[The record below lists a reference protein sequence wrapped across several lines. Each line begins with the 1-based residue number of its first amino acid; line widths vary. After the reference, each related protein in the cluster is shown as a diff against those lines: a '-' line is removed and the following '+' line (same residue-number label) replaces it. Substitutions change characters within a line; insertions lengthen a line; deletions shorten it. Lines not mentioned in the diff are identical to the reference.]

1 MIGVRRYSAPEVDI
15 REALRYAK
23 CPTPDVQ
30 TEKRIR
36 ELSLL
41 CEGELDFAVSYTVLD
56 VCINGDVCDMGGLS
70 VLSKSLCGQLSKCK
84 KVIVFAATVGA
95 KIDRLI
101 TKYEAKSARDALL
114 IDAIGT
120 ERIEALCD
128 AFCKNLSEEYGT
140 LTPRFS
146 PGYGDLPLDIQR
158 SVFRFLEPERKIGLT
173 LSESL
178 IMCPS
183 KSVTAFVGILD

>member
-23 CPTPDVQ
+23 CPTPDAQ

-70 VLSKSLCGQLSKCK
+70 VLSKSLCEQLSKCK
-84 KVIVFAATVGA
+84 KVIVFAATVGVE
-95 KIDRLI
+95 IDRLI
-101 TKYEAKSARDALL
+101 KKYGAISPAKAVLL
-114 IDAIGT
+114 QAIG
-120 ERIEALCD
+120 A
-128 AFCKNLSEEYGT
+128 
-140 LTPRFS
+140 
-146 PGYGDLPLDIQR
+146 
-158 SVFRFLEPERKIGLT
+158 EPNT
-173 LSESL
+173 
-178 IMCPS
+178 
-183 KSVTAFVGILD
+183 T